1 MPTTVS
7 LPRIHHTRIAIRV
20 VHPFLA
26 RLEGATEGEVIAQR
40 NADHVRCLLDMV
52 STVIGGEAVPVL
64 CLLLPIVDEG
74 ADDEEA

>member
-7 LPRIHHTRIAIRV
+7 LPRIHHTRIAIGV

-40 NADHVRCLLDMV
+40 ETDHVRRLLEMV
-52 STVIGGEAVPVL
+52 GTVIGGEAVPVL
-64 CLLLPIVDEG
+64 RLLLPVVDEG

>member
-1 MPTTVS
+1 MPTTVL

-52 STVIGGEAVPVL
+52 GTVIGGEAVPVL
-64 CLLLPIVDEG
+64 CLLLPVVDEG

>member
-20 VHPFLA
+20 IYLLLA
-26 RLEGATEGEVIAQR
+26 RLEGATEREVVGQR
-40 NADHVRCLLDMV
+40 KTDHVRGLLDV
-52 STVIGGEAVPVL
+52 AGAVIGGETVPVL
-64 CLLLPIVDEG
+64 RLLLPVVDEG

>member
-26 RLEGATEGEVIAQR
+26 RLEGATEGEI
-40 NADHVRCLLDMV
+40 
-52 STVIGGEAVPVL
+52 IG
-64 CLLLPIVDEG
+64 
-74 ADDEEA
+74 